1 MADPHPIFGP
11 DQTRHG
17 LLKHPIFGQ
26 DWTRQGLHRAS
37 YIWTGQV
44 GQDRTRPGK
53 YHQEVKLCSWMKDI
67 ICGMQLLTDQKRRD
81 VLPLFFTI
89 QIESQA
95 QDSKRWVRVLATQL
109 RCASL
114 VRATTP
120 GCCCCLR
127 IDTQFSAVGAAKNS
141 HPSFCPPSSDFGCSP
156 NILFGAGVGIS

>member
-1 MADPHPIFGP
+1 MHHK
-11 DQTRHG
+11 TRIG
-17 LLKHPIFGQ
+17 I
-26 DWTRQGLHRAS
+26 
-37 YIWTGQV
+37 
-44 GQDRTRPGK
+44 
-53 YHQEVKLCSWMKDI
+53 MKDEEKYYTVKW
-67 ICGMQLLTDQKRRD
+67 CFRLLECFDI
-81 VLPLFFTI
+81 VVHYS
-89 QIESQA
+89 QIEMRYLFSLVFTKTDMRLPNSRA
-95 QDSKRWVRVLATQL
+95 WRWVRVLATQL